1 MTMTSTNTSANATL
15 REQLQSWA
23 ETFGHTQDPYLI
35 GLDAALEKSFDLEFW
50 QSIDALA
57 YLPNYNALRS
67 TGIQRAARVLAGIR
81 NIIIFVPVA
90 LTWAAV
96 SEATKAFNEFVLQNT
111 GTPANF
117 LQFWQD
123 GYGLLDKFWSIG
135 SIAQLDFVIVALV
148 IVLTAM
154 VAIMQSQAQSNQLR
168 ENKLFTTSR
177 IALALQIKAFLYD
190 FKPINNGSVS
200 TEVTK
205 AVKSLRT
212 SLANGASIEKPY
224 ARLSKNISAAAT
236 EVKSSTTSLK
246 SNISALQREIAKA
259 EKKLGK

>member
-1 MTMTSTNTSANATL
+1 MKKNKSADLQGL
-15 REQLQSWA
+15 REQLQAWA
-23 ETFGHTQDPYLI
+23 QDYGHAQDTYLV
-35 GLDAALEKSFDLEFW
+35 GLDAALENNIDLEFW
-50 QSIDALA
+50 QGIEPLD
-57 YLPNYNALRS
+57 YLPNYNSLRS
-67 TGIQRAARVLAGIR
+67 SALLKIARFLAGIR

-135 SIAQLDFVIVALV
+135 SIAQIDFVIVAMV
-148 IVLTAM
+148 IVLTAV
-154 VAIMQSQAQSNQLR
+154 VAVMQSQGQTNLMAETR
-168 ENKLFTTSR
+168 TFTRARST
-177 IALALQIKAFLYD
+177 LALQIKSVLYD
-190 FKPINNGSVS
+190 YRPITSGSVS
-200 TEVTK
+200 AEVAK
-205 AVKSLRT
+205 SVKSLKA

-224 ARLSKNISAAAT
+224 ARLAKNVSDAAT
-236 EVKSSTTSLK
+236 QVKASSGSL
-246 SNISALQREIAKA
+246 NRQLAGLQREIAKA